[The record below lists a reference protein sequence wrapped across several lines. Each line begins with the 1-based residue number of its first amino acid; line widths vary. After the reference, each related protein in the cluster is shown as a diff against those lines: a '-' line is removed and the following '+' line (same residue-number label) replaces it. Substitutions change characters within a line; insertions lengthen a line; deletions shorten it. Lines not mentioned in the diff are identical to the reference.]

1 MIADRLE
8 YISEE
13 VAQIHGVTTAETLSA
28 TTSLEKVIARAPPD
42 DRERYVTAIRDSR
55 ENRTVY
61 DVTYRIERPDSE
73 VRHVRELGESMFDE
87 SGAHVRTIG
96 TIQDITGI
104 KRAEEALR
112 ESEARFKQAAN
123 MATLVPNFDENGEVL
138 GFVCLILDVSSRKR
152 AENDLIAAKEQADFA
167 SRSKSEFLA
176 NMSHELRTPLNAIIG
191 FFDMMKSEM
200 LGPLGDAKY
209 AGYAKDI
216 NRSGVQHLDLINDIL
231 DLSKIEAGKAELREE
246 EVDVSAVLQSCL
258 TLTEQGAKAGDIE
271 AVCNTAPDLPTLF
284 CDERKL
290 KQIVINLLSNAIKF
304 TPRGGRVMARLRI
317 GSDDDFEIQVANTG
331 IGIACNDIPKAP
343 SPFSQI
349 DSDLNRKYEGTGLGL
364 PLTTALIELH
374 GGSLTLHSTAGTGTM
389 VTVRFPTERVMW
401 ETAAGQD
408 EISAAG

>member
-167 SRSKSEFLA
+167 SRSKSYKLGW
-176 NMSHELRTPLNAIIG
+176 SPRG
-191 FFDMMKSEM
+191 FCK
-200 LGPLGDAKY
+200 
-209 AGYAKDI
+209 
-216 NRSGVQHLDLINDIL
+216 
-231 DLSKIEAGKAELREE
+231 
-246 EVDVSAVLQSCL
+246 
-258 TLTEQGAKAGDIE
+258 
-271 AVCNTAPDLPTLF
+271 
-284 CDERKL
+284 
-290 KQIVINLLSNAIKF
+290 LSNCKCWSTTSYVGCI
-304 TPRGGRVMARLRI
+304 
-317 GSDDDFEIQVANTG
+317 SG
-331 IGIACNDIPKAP
+331 INP
-343 SPFSQI
+343 
-349 DSDLNRKYEGTGLGL
+349 
-364 PLTTALIELH
+364 
-374 GGSLTLHSTAGTGTM
+374 
-389 VTVRFPTERVMW
+389 
-401 ETAAGQD
+401 
-408 EISAAG
+408 